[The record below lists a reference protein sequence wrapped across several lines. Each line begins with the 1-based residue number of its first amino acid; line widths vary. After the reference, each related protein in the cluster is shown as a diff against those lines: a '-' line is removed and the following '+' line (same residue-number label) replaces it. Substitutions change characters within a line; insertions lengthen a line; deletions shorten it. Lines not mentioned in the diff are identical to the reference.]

1 MFLPYFFSGR
11 QNLISRISGSRPTEN
26 VITATAFRRLPT
38 LSDRRTVP
46 SPPGRTALYRTCPA
60 CLMVLI
66 HLGLQIFSSILYA
79 SAKLSAFVC
88 HTPGTPLRCRMPG
101 MSSSL
106 CMRCT
111 WGGTGAGTVIAP
123 VSLSCSRTAFL
134 RNICLNRSR
143 QHSSIRIS
151 FRLIFVYL
159 LKWLFF
165 SRFSLA
171 ACTLR
176 MASKADLDF
185 MRSMTNLRWHDGQT
199 SAFVV
204 KSWNMDVSM
213 NVPHWGHFRPA
224 FGCIPAGACW
234 LLSFIFRSSFL
245 SGRIGVL
252 YL

>member
-1 MFLPYFFSGR
+1 MSYFFSGR

-26 VITATAFRRLPT
+26 IITATVFRRLPT

-60 CLMVLI
+60 CLIVLI
-66 HLGLQIFSSILYA
+66 HLGLQNLSNILYA
-79 SAKLSAFVC
+79 SVKLSACTC

-101 MSSSL
+101 ILSNRR
-106 CMRCT
+106 MRCT
-111 WGGTGAGTVIAP
+111 QGGTGVGTVKVP
-123 VSLSCSRTAFL
+123 TSPSCARTGFL

-143 QHSSIRIS
+143 QISNILIS

-185 MRSMTNLRWHDGQT
+185 MRSMTNLR
-199 SAFVV
+199 
-204 KSWNMDVSM
+204 
-213 NVPHWGHFRPA
+213 
-224 FGCIPAGACW
+224 
-234 LLSFIFRSSFL
+234 
-245 SGRIGVL
+245 
-252 YL
+252 

>member
-1 MFLPYFFSGR
+1 MSYFFSGR

-26 VITATAFRRLPT
+26 IITATVFRRLPT

-60 CLMVLI
+60 SLIVLI
-66 HLGLQIFSSILYA
+66 HLGLQNLSNILYA
-79 SAKLSAFVC
+79 SEKLSACTC

-101 MSSSL
+101 ILSNRR
-106 CMRCT
+106 MRCT
-111 WGGTGAGTVIAP
+111 QGGTGVGTVKVP
-123 VSLSCSRTAFL
+123 TSPSCARTGFL

-143 QHSSIRIS
+143 QISNILIS

-185 MRSMTNLRWHDGQT
+185 MRSMTNLR
-199 SAFVV
+199 
-204 KSWNMDVSM
+204 
-213 NVPHWGHFRPA
+213 
-224 FGCIPAGACW
+224 
-234 LLSFIFRSSFL
+234 
-245 SGRIGVL
+245 
-252 YL
+252 